1 MLSMKTLRVAIVT
14 MGSALLLGPGLAM
27 AQADTM
33 NLNGTGDAAHTPLV
47 YAQETLPQAGVMGRR
62 AVALKS
68 GTNMD
73 IAVKPR
79 RAIDAANQEIYV
91 RIDLSGA
98 QFSAAPTL
106 VSGAATGDL
115 ASLTGT
121 LSSGGVDSAF
131 AVVRIGANVG
141 ATDLLGVRIAG
152 SGSGADLNVTTDTGN
167 VTATITAYTDP
178 DDALD
183 QEGTRSTFAGTGT
196 IIRLVSGL
204 SVAIKAAPKPVA
216 SVDTGFVRFTGPA
229 DSNGTARLGWLG
241 VQENIMPGA
250 DAAPVRNADDGVQ
263 IERGD
268 ILAVVDPSADPIV
281 STGMVSFNV
290 MGNLDIG
297 AFNIKAETFADGMPE
312 TPANATGTCDGG
324 AADTVDRGDL
334 VGADNMPLIGEE
346 GELPS
351 GVEAAGTGPRAPD
364 VYLLCLNVDVTGVA
378 SNMMAIPEGDYSAT
392 AYIDG
397 DGSPATPEQMVGEG
411 MLASIDRDGASV
423 EIPYLTTSEKHNQ
436 RLIIVNRGTRPAAI
450 TNIDFT
456 TEDGTEVELMD
467 TVQAAMDAGLLVVP
481 AQSSWVARMDRTISI
496 TGDSRRVAASVAFAA
511 TGGHLS
517 VATTQINVS
526 DGSTDTVVYDVMD

>member
-27 AQADTM
+27 AQANTM
-33 NLNGTGDAAHTPLV
+33 NLNGTGDAAHAPLV
-47 YAQETLPQAGVMGRR
+47 YAQETLPPAGDMGRR
-62 AVALKS
+62 AVALES

-79 RAIDAANQEIYV
+79 RAIDATNEEVYV

-98 QFSAAPTL
+98 QFSNAPTL
-106 VSGAATGDL
+106 VSGAASGDL
-115 ASLTGT
+115 GPLAGT
-121 LSSGGVDSAF
+121 LSSGGTNSAY

-152 SGSGADLNVTTDTGN
+152 SGSGADLNVTTASGN
-167 VTATITAYTDP
+167 VTAAIAAYTDP

-183 QEGTRSTFAGTGT
+183 QVNARSTFGGSGTV
-196 IIRLVSGL
+196 IRLVSGL
-204 SVAIKAAPKPVA
+204 SVAIKAAPKAVA

-241 VQENIMPGA
+241 VQENIMPGTG
-250 DAAPVRNADDGVQ
+250 AAPVRNADDGAQ

-268 ILAVVDPSADPIV
+268 ILTVVDPDADPIV

-297 AFNIKAETFADGMPE
+297 AFNLKAETFTANMPE

-324 AADTVDRGDL
+324 AADTIDRGDL
-334 VGADNMPLIGEE
+334 VGADGMPLIGEE

-351 GVEAAGTGPRAPD
+351 GVEAASTGPRAPD
-364 VYLLCLNVDVTGVA
+364 VYLLCLNVDVTGLA

-397 DGSPATPEQMVGEG
+397 DGSPATPAQMVGEG

-436 RLIIVNRGTRPAAI
+436 RLIVVNRGPRPAAI
-450 TNIDFT
+450 TSIQFT
-456 TEDGTEVELMD
+456 MEDGTEAELMD
-467 TVQAAMDAGLLVVP
+467 SVQAAMDAGLLVVP
-481 AQSSWVARMDRTISI
+481 AMSSWVARMDRTISI
-496 TGDSRRVAASVAFAA
+496 TGDSRRVAASMSFAA

-517 VATTQINVS
+517 VATTQINLE
-526 DGSTDTVVYDVMD
+526 DGSTDTVVYEVKN